1 MAEIAAKFGL
11 PKVEAYD
18 AANDTRSS
26 ALLLHRRLAGE
37 KFLLVSSAYHLP
49 RAVYLFRRVGLSPI
63 PYPAFRLAVSGKVS
77 FYDFWPDPFNLFR
90 ANRAMHEY
98 LGLAFYWLEDHI
110 PFLKGEEHGPSARPK
125 DS

>member
-26 ALLLHRRLAGE
+26 ALLLRRRLAGE

-98 LGLAFYWLEDHI
+98 MGLAFYWLEDHI
-110 PFLKGEEHGPSARPK
+110 PFLERGVNGPDARPK